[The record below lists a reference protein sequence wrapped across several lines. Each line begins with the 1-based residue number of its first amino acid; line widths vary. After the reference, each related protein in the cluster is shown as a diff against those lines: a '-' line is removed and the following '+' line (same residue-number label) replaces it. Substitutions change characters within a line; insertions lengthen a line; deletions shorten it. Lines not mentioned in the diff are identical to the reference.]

1 MKTAIVVGSGI
12 AGASAAYEL
21 LRRGYAV
28 TLADADIAGR
38 ATDAGAGI
46 ISPLGT
52 TVPRSD
58 VLEFSMR
65 AAAHY
70 VRLVA
75 RFGEAGKDTSF
86 YRTAGKVLIAL
97 DDDEVTRLK
106 PVSDRIAEAVGQ
118 YGSEGIGTPADLDQ
132 DEIRRRFPLFGN
144 VLQAVYLPEIGQVD
158 GRALRR
164 HLLAEL
170 TEGGAALVAGIAALE
185 VNDSG
190 AASVRL
196 GVDLLHADAV
206 VVAAGA
212 WSGHVLGAF
221 LGTAFVE
228 PQRGQ
233 ILHMHLPGIESHPSA
248 NGFRGHYL
256 LSFPGDRLV
265 VGATRE
271 DGSGF
276 GVKTTMGGI
285 EQVLAH
291 GRQIIATVDQAAW
304 IEVRVGIRPK
314 SADGL
319 PIVGKVPGAANLWA
333 ATGYGPQGLTLG
345 TFTGHE
351 IAALIDGAAH
361 SIPESF
367 SPSRFAS
374 GA

>member
-1 MKTAIVVGSGI
+1 
-12 AGASAAYEL
+12 
-21 LRRGYAV
+21 
-28 TLADADIAGR
+28 
-38 ATDAGAGI
+38 
-46 ISPLGT
+46 
-52 TVPRSD
+52 
-58 VLEFSMR
+58 MR

-75 RFGEAGKDTSF
+75 RFREAGKDTSF

-228 PQRGQ
+228 P
-233 ILHMHLPGIESHPSA
+233 
-248 NGFRGHYL
+248 
-256 LSFPGDRLV
+256 
-265 VGATRE
+265 
-271 DGSGF
+271 
-276 GVKTTMGGI
+276 
-285 EQVLAH
+285 
-291 GRQIIATVDQAAW
+291 
-304 IEVRVGIRPK
+304 
-314 SADGL
+314 
-319 PIVGKVPGAANLWA
+319 
-333 ATGYGPQGLTLG
+333 
-345 TFTGHE
+345 
-351 IAALIDGAAH
+351 
-361 SIPESF
+361 
-367 SPSRFAS
+367 
-374 GA
+374 

>member
-21 LRRGYAV
+21 MGRGYAV
-28 TLADADIAGR
+28 TLVDADISGR

-52 TVPRSD
+52 TVPPID
-58 VLEFSMR
+58 VLEFSMH

-70 VRLVA
+70 VRLVS
-75 RFGEAGKDTSF
+75 RFKEAGKDTSF

-106 PVSDRIAEAVGQ
+106 PVSDRVAEAIGR
-118 YGSEGIGTPADLDQ
+118 YGSEGIGTPEDLGQ

-170 TEGGAALVAGIAALE
+170 TEGGAALVSGVAAVE
-185 VNDSG
+185 VDGSG
-190 AASVRL
+190 AAGVRV
-196 GVDLLHADAV
+196 GADLRHADAV

-212 WSGHVLGAF
+212 WSAHVLGPF
-221 LGTAFVE
+221 LGLTFVE

-233 ILHMHLPGIESHPSA
+233 ILHMHLPGIGAYPSA

-276 GVKTTMGGI
+276 GVTTTMGGI
-285 EQVLAH
+285 EQVLVH
-291 GRQIIATVDQAAW
+291 GRQIIAAIDQASW
-304 IEVRVGIRPK
+304 TEVRVGIRPK
-314 SADGL
+314 SVDGL
-319 PIVGKVPGAANLWA
+319 PIVGKVRGVTNLWA

-345 TFTGHE
+345 TFAGHE
-351 IAALIDGAAH
+351 IAALIDGASH
-361 SIPESF
+361 TIPESF
-367 SPSRFAS
+367 SPSRFE
-374 GA
+374 G